1 MRRINRR
8 QFLALGA
15 FSAGAIFTTRCAVG
29 QTLESQKTLTSRPN
43 KNTSAGGLLDF
54 SLDARYAPIELA
66 DQQAYLFSYNG
77 QIPGPLLEARPG
89 DTVRIRF
96 TNNLPEPT
104 NIHYHGLHV
113 SPTGK
118 ADNIFLSIPSGE
130 TFTYEFTIP
139 KDHPGGTFYYHPHR
153 HGLVA
158 QQVFGGLG
166 GMFVI
171 RGALD
176 EIPEIRNAQEVF
188 LFLKDFALGTDG
200 RMLLPHHMEQMQGR
214 EGPLVTANGQVNP
227 SLSIPE
233 GGMLRLRLFNAS
245 SSRFYRLALEDHPL
259 YLIATDG
266 IPLSEPVELREL
278 LLVPGERA
286 EVLVRGE
293 REPGQYRLL
302 ALPYNR
308 GGMGMMG
315 PGMMGPG
322 MMGPGM
328 MRPGRGPGWMRSPDW
343 ESSRTLATLTY
354 MGQVNLLPLPGQL
367 IPVEALPEPQKVR
380 RFTLNHGMA
389 PGMGM
394 IFLINGRAFD
404 HRRVDIQVSL
414 NAVEDW
420 EIVNT
425 GVMDHP
431 FHLHTNPFQVITRNG
446 QPEAYRAWKDTVL
459 VRVGETVG
467 IRVRFRDFTGK
478 TVYHCHILDHEDLG
492 MMGIVEILPSK
503 D

>member
-1 MRRINRR
+1 
-8 QFLALGA
+8 
-15 FSAGAIFTTRCAVG
+15 
-29 QTLESQKTLTSRPN
+29 
-43 KNTSAGGLLDF
+43 
-54 SLDARYAPIELA
+54 
-66 DQQAYLFSYNG
+66 
-77 QIPGPLLEARPG
+77 
-89 DTVRIRF
+89 
-96 TNNLPEPT
+96 
-104 NIHYHGLHV
+104 
-113 SPTGK
+113 
-118 ADNIFLSIPSGE
+118 
-130 TFTYEFTIP
+130 
-139 KDHPGGTFYYHPHR
+139 
-153 HGLVA
+153 
-158 QQVFGGLG
+158 
-166 GMFVI
+166 
-171 RGALD
+171 
-176 EIPEIRNAQEVF
+176 
-188 LFLKDFALGTDG
+188 
-200 RMLLPHHMEQMQGR
+200 
-214 EGPLVTANGQVNP
+214 
-227 SLSIPE
+227 
-233 GGMLRLRLFNAS
+233 
-245 SSRFYRLALEDHPL
+245 
-259 YLIATDG
+259 
-266 IPLSEPVELREL
+266 
-278 LLVPGERA
+278 
-286 EVLVRGE
+286 
-293 REPGQYRLL
+293 
-302 ALPYNR
+302 
-308 GGMGMMG
+308 MMG

>member
-1 MRRINRR
+1 MGKLKRR
-8 QFLALGA
+8 QFLAL
-15 FSAGAIFTTRCAVG
+15 SASSAAAILLSQCRTG
-29 QTLESQKTLTSRPN
+29 QTQEPLTSQMSLPPVHS
-43 KNTSAGGLLDF
+43 SADGLLAVDLEASYRRVNLGGF
-54 SLDARYAPIELA
+54 
-66 DQQAYLFSYNG
+66 QAYLLSYNG
-77 QIPGPLLEARPG
+77 QVPGPLLETRPG

-96 TNNLPEPT
+96 TNNLPQPT

-113 SPTGK
+113 PPTGN

-130 TFTYEFTIP
+130 TFAYEFTIP
-139 KDHPGGTFYYHPHR
+139 KNHPGGTFYYHPHR

-158 QQVFGGLG
+158 EQVFGGLG

-176 EIPEIRNAQEVF
+176 EIPEIRAAQEVF

-214 EGPLVTANGQVNP
+214 EGSLVTANGQVNP

-233 GGMLRLRLFNAS
+233 GGLLRLRLFNAS

-266 IPLSEPVELREL
+266 ISLSEPVELSEL
-278 LLVPGERA
+278 LLTPGERA

-322 MMGPGM
+322 MGPGRMGPRMG
-328 MRPGRGPGWMRSPDW
+328 PSARGSR
-343 ESSRTLATLTY
+343 RTLATLTY
-354 MGQVNLLPLPGQL
+354 AGQVNPLPLPGQL
-367 IPVEALPEPQKVR
+367 IPVEALPSPLTGR
-380 RFTLNHGMA
+380 RFTLNHSMGH
-389 PGMGM
+389 GMGM
-394 IFLINGRAFD
+394 VFLINGRAFD
-404 HRRVDIQVSL
+404 HRRVDTQVRL
-414 NAVEDW
+414 NGVEEW
-420 EIVNT
+420 EIVNN

-431 FHLHTNPFQVITRNG
+431 FHLHTNPFQVMTRNG
-446 QPEAYRAWKDTVL
+446 RPEPYRAWKDTVL
-459 VRVGETVG
+459 VRVGETVR
-467 IRVRFRDFTGK
+467 IRVRFSDFTGK

-492 MMGIVEILPSK
+492 MMGTLEILG
-503 D
+503 